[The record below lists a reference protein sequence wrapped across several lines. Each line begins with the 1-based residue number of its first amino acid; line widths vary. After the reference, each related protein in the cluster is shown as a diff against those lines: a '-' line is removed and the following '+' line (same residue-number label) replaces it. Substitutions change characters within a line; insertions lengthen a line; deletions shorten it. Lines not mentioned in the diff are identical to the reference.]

1 MYPTIHFGE
10 VEVSTQ
16 ALVRFAVAW
25 IVAFELARRV
35 RGAQGYFTARGILGA
50 VAYLIVGAAGG
61 SWLGTLPSRVMAY
74 WQGAEPPPPFC
85 SWMGALGGA
94 SLMGYLYCRRRN
106 LPAGMFFDVAA
117 PLAALALALGR
128 IGCLLRGCCYGK
140 ETTSWLALLLPDI
153 NGVWA
158 YRYPTRIVS
167 LIANLIIFA
176 LLLAF
181 ERYAA
186 RKHYPGWPF
195 REFLFLLYVELYS
208 LQRFYFEF
216 WRGDM
221 PHLVGPFTWTHL
233 YCLIGIGLATRG
245 ILHRWRRKRN
255 KEVISKR
262 GLKCSGR
269 SNIW

>member
-1 MYPTIHFGE
+1 MRL
-10 VEVSTQ
+10 VAASA
-16 ALVRFAVAW
+16 ALLVG
-25 IVAFELARRV
+25 LRR
-35 RGAQGYFTARGILGA
+35 ARGIYEDYIPPLTAYMVLRIVIYVAIGGLGGA
-50 VAYLIVGAAGG
+50 WLARFLPELVAHLCGAP
-61 SWLGTLPSRVMAY
+61 LPPLLHLR
-74 WQGAEPPPPFC
+74 GEH
-85 SWMGALGGA
+85 WMGLLGGA
-94 SLMGYLYCRRRN
+94 SFMGYIHCRRYH
-106 LPAGMFFDVAA
+106 LPVGVSFDLFA
-117 PLAALALALGR
+117 PLAPLVLAIVR
-128 IGCLLRGCCYGK
+128 IGCLSAGCCYGK
-140 ETTSWLALLLPDI
+140 ETTSWLALFLPDI